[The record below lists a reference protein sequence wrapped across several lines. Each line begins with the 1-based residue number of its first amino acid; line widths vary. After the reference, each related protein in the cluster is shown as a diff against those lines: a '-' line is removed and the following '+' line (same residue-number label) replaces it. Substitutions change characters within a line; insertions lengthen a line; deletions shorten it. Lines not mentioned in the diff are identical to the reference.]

1 MLQDLAFLDRALDIL
16 DPSIKAKT
24 FFYTAM
30 YCSNTE
36 FSENF
41 FGALVRTFVMFTG
54 ELEYTGFEWKEKT
67 REEGGFKR
75 LMTGIYFGKSILF
88 GFAFLFV
95 VVVMNLLNAV
105 AIGDI
110 EVIGLQFTL
119 IVMASADFCAFGP

>member
-1 MLQDLAFLDRALDIL
+1 
-16 DPSIKAKT
+16 
-24 FFYTAM
+24 M

-54 ELEYTGFEWKEKT
+54 ELEYNDFEWKEKT

-119 IVMASADFCAFGP
+119 IVMAWRLMNIETKNPIILT